1 MAKKE
6 SKTEN
11 KVKKHF
17 FKDFKAELKKVIWPT
32 PKQLVN
38 NTVAV
43 VTIVLITAAIVFV
56 LDVVFDMG
64 NKYGISRLQN
74 VVNEQFNPA
83 ENNTTDN
90 TTAEDNTTSDEG
102 ANNTENNTET
112 DGNSEGNDFFMPT
125 NQKSN
130 VLFTCQTKVAL
141 IPVYTCKTYVFN
153 TWNSGIATG
162 ALGTR
167 TEVKVL
173 LAASGSGLT
182 AKLCF
187 ATTDSNGGR
196 CNWRA
201 I

>member
-102 ANNTENNTET
+102 ANSTENNTET
-112 DGNSEGNDFFMPT
+112 DGNSEE
-125 NQKSN
+125 
-130 VLFTCQTKVAL
+130 
-141 IPVYTCKTYVFN
+141 N
-153 TWNSGIATG
+153 TT
-162 ALGTR
+162 
-167 TEVKVL
+167 TENNET
-173 LAASGSGLT
+173 T
-182 AKLCF
+182 AEN
-187 ATTDSNGGR
+187 AE
-196 CNWRA
+196 
-201 I
+201 